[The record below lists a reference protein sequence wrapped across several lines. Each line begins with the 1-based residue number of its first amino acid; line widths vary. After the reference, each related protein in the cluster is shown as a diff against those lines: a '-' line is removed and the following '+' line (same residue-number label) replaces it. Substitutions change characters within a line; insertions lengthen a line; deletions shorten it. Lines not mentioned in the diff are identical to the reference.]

1 MVKGVP
7 TARSQSYKANQKL
20 QEKKFPTPTTSGN
33 DVLPSPIIIPAK
45 PATQAKGAQLAFTT
59 VCVLQQ
65 SLLHAMSPGNN
76 IYDMLQL
83 MGPYLCDCSQSYDE
97 EQARNTMLQQQLDAV
112 NSKLL
117 DQSSI
122 HNAEIFALQ
131 GLLAKSQEAQEFYR
145 RQALQA
151 DMVPP
156 RRRHRF
162 VSSEADNA
170 LTPEQLYQQL
180 LLARDDIQFRDRA
193 LARLQIQQTELKSSI
208 EHLLTSSSATIA
220 LHVTLLEQ
228 HLELRAR
235 HQECASSLIHV
246 QTQFSEYSARLQQEL
261 QETRHKYDKLAD
273 KVTTEDQI
281 FRNVIDYRVSTGYSN
296 HKCRLPFVDL
306 ILDSRPHLCP
316 SDLHRSNY

>member
-7 TARSQSYKANQKL
+7 TARFQSYKANQTL

-45 PATQAKGAQLAFTT
+45 PATHAKGAQLAFTT
-59 VCVLQQ
+59 ICVLQQ
-65 SLLHAMSPGNN
+65 SLLHAVSPGNH

-83 MGPYLCDCSQSYDE
+83 MGPYLCNCSQWYDE
-97 EQARNTMLQQQLDAV
+97 EQAHNTALQQQFDAV

-131 GLLAKSQEAQEFYR
+131 GLLAKSQEAQEFYI
-145 RQALQA
+145 RQALQV

-170 LTPEQLYQQL
+170 LISNCCWLVMIFSFVIAPL
-180 LLARDDIQFRDRA
+180 RCCRFS
-193 LARLQIQQTELKSSI
+193 RLSSI
-208 EHLLTSSSATIA
+208 VQSSTSS
-220 LHVTLLEQ
+220 HP
-228 HLELRAR
+228 RW
-235 HQECASSLIHV
+235 
-246 QTQFSEYSARLQQEL
+246 RLS
-261 QETRHKYDKLAD
+261 HH
-273 KVTTEDQI
+273 
-281 FRNVIDYRVSTGYSN
+281 TGM
-296 HKCRLPFVDL
+296 
-306 ILDSRPHLCP
+306 
-316 SDLHRSNY
+316 